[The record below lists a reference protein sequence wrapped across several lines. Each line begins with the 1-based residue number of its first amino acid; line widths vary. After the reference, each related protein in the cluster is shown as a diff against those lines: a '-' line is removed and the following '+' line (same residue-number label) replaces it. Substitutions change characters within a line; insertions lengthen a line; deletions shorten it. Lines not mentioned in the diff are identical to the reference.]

1 MSSPDAEKFQ
11 TCAVSWR
18 AGEPGR
24 YCEADEVLNHVGF
37 SGDGDPDTFA
47 WVHILVKDTEA
58 VRTLLEDTAD
68 FQPVSID
75 DALSLRIRPGLE
87 IRDDYIY
94 YAVPARNGVAIGTP
108 FYQLAFFI
116 RNTYLLT
123 ISHVES
129 DVIKSC
135 QERTVGHWAKRL
147 PNGAEL
153 SHLVLDAVVDDF
165 FPALDDV
172 YDRIEDLEAAVYTA
186 VRADPKEA
194 IELKRELLMLRK
206 QISPLRD
213 TLNAM
218 LRRDLGLISH
228 NALADLQDVY
238 DHTLRV
244 AESIDLGRDLLSTI
258 MDAQLNIV
266 SNRLNEVM
274 RTLTVISTLMMAC
287 GLIAGIYG
295 MNFTNMPELH
305 WKYGYPMAL
314 GAMFLSCL
322 FIIWLFR
329 RRKYI

>member
-1 MSSPDAEKFQ
+1 MISPDADKFE
-11 TCAVSWR
+11 TCAVIWR

-24 YCEADEVLNHVGF
+24 YCEAEDVLNHVGL
-37 SGDGDPDTFA
+37 SAEGHDDTFA
-47 WVHILVKDTEA
+47 WVHILVKDTES
-58 VRTLLEDTAD
+58 VRSLLEDTAD
-68 FQPVSID
+68 FHPVSID

-87 IRDDYIY
+87 IRDNYIY
-94 YAVPARNGVAIGTP
+94 YAIPARNGVEIGTP

-116 RNTYLLT
+116 RKNYLLT
-123 ISHVES
+123 LSYVDS
-129 DVIKSC
+129 QVIKEC
-135 QERTVGHWAKRL
+135 QERAVGHWAHHL

-172 YDRIEDLEAAVYTA
+172 YDRIEELEAAVYTA

-213 TLNAM
+213 TLNAI

-258 MDAQLNIV
+258 MDAQLNMV

-295 MNFTNMPELH
+295 MNFTHMPELD
-305 WKYGYPMAL
+305 WRYGYPMAL
-314 GAMFLSCL
+314 GAMVLSCL
-322 FIIWLFR
+322 FIVWLFR
-329 RRKYI
+329 RRNYI